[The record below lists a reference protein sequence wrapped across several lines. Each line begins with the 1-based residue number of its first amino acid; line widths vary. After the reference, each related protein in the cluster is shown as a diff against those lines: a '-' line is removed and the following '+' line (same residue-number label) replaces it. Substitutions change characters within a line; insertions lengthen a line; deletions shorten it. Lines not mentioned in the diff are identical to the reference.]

1 MAFETLLNPI
11 LNPLLGML
19 GYFWTLLIL
28 VFVITLIITLIYKYT
43 TNQNLMKDLKDELKS
58 FQKQVKELKDK
69 PDEAMKVQKKM
80 METNSKYMMHSFK
93 PMIFTFLP
101 IIIFFGWMSAH
112 LAYYPILPSEEFSV
126 TMNFN
131 DGVTGNVELILS
143 DSLSNLN
150 GLNQTIKANQ
160 ATWFLKGEVGEYL
173 LEYKFNNQIYNN
185 EVVISNAKD
194 YKEPISK
201 IKNNGIINII
211 INLEKVKP
219 IEKIPLIGSIPWIG
233 GFGWLGTYIILSLIF
248 SSLLRKM
255 MKIY

>member
-11 LNPLLGML
+11 LNPLLEST

-28 VFVITLIITLIYKYT
+28 VFIITVIITLIYKYT
-43 TNQNLMKDLKDELKS
+43 TNQSLMKDLKAELKS
-58 FQKQVKELKDK
+58 FQKQIKDLKSK

-93 PMIFTFLP
+93 PMLFTFLP

-112 LAYYPILPSEEFSV
+112 LAYFPISPGQEFSV
-126 TMNFN
+126 TINFN
-131 DGVTGNVELILS
+131 DGVNGNVELILS
-143 DSLSNLN
+143 EGLLSLN

-160 ATWFLKGEVGEYL
+160 ATWFLSGQEGNYL
-173 LEYKFNNQIYNN
+173 LEYKFDEKIYDQ
-185 EVVISNAKD
+185 EIIISTQKE

-201 IKNNGIINII
+201 IKRDGILDITV
-211 INLEKVKP
+211 NLEKVKP
-219 IEKIPLIGSIPWIG
+219 LEKIPLLQKIPWIG
-233 GFGWLGTYIILSLIF
+233 GFGWLGTYILLSLIF
-248 SSLLRKM
+248 SSLLRKI